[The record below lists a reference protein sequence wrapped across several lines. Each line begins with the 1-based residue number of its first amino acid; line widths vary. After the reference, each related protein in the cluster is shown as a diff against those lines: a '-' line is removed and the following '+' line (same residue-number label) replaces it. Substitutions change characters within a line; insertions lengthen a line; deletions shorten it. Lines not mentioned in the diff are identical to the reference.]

1 MKKNYFLAKWLNDE
15 LSDKE
20 LAEFQA
26 SPDYEKYQKIKK
38 YSAQLGVE
46 NLDETEILN
55 HVLQHPKASSKT
67 IPLYKKWM
75 VRVAAILIL
84 SLGISVAMDHFVPQ
98 KQVAEYGKTT
108 SFSLPDASQVVL
120 NAGSKIEFKKWKW
133 KTNRRIELQGEAY
146 FRVAKGRRF
155 EVKTNLGKVAV
166 LGTQFNVRARKNRL
180 DVSCYE
186 GRVKVDYCDK
196 QIILTHGQS
205 VTFENG
211 QQTNST
217 TKALKPEWIDHQMV
231 FNKESIQSILDEV
244 QRQYNITIDLNTKN
258 TNALFTGKL
267 PTQNL
272 DIALQIIST
281 TYNLK
286 TEKVSKDKVIFEEK

>member
-1 MKKNYFLAKWLNDE
+1 MKKNYLLAKWLNDE

-20 LAEFQA
+20 LADFQA
-26 SPDYEKYQKIKK
+26 SPDFEKYQKIKD
-38 YSAQLGVE
+38 YSTHLEVGE
-46 NLDETEILN
+46 LDETAMLTDI
-55 HVLQHPKASSKT
+55 LQHPKTIPKV

-84 SLGISVAMDHFVPQ
+84 ALGITLAMDHFIPE
-98 KQVAEYGKTT
+98 KQVAENAKTT
-108 SFSLPDASQVVL
+108 SFTLPDHSEVVL
-120 NAGSKIEFKKWKW
+120 NSGSEIEFKKWKW

-146 FRVAKGRRF
+146 FKVAKGRRF
-155 EVKTNLGKVAV
+155 EVKTNLGKIAV

-186 GRVKVDYCDK
+186 GRVKVNYQNK

-217 TKALKPEWIDHQMV
+217 TNASKPEWIDHQMV
-231 FNKESIQSILDEV
+231 FNKENLQNLLDEI
-244 QRQYNITIDLNTKN
+244 QRQYDINIELNSKD

-272 DIALQIIST
+272 EVALQIIST

-286 TEKVSKDKVIFEEK
+286 VKKVTTNKIIFEEK

>member
-1 MKKNYFLAKWLNDE
+1 MKEKHFLAKWLNNE

-26 SPDYEKYQKIKK
+26 SPDYKKYQKIKQ
-38 YSAQLGVE
+38 YSAQLEVG
-46 NLDETEILN
+46 NLNEAEMLK
-55 HVLQHPKASSKT
+55 HVLQQPKASTKT

-75 VRVAAILIL
+75 FRAAAILIL
-84 SLGISVAMDHFVPQ
+84 ALGITVVMDHFVSQ
-98 KQVAEYGKTT
+98 KKVAEYGETT

-120 NAGSKIEFKKWKW
+120 NSDSKIEFKKWKW
-133 KTNRRIELQGEAY
+133 KINRKIELQGEAY
-146 FRVAKGRRF
+146 FKVAKGRRF

-166 LGTQFNVRARKNRL
+166 LGTQFNVRARKNKL

-186 GRVKVDYCDK
+186 GRVKVNYRDK

-211 QQTNST
+211 QQTNGT
-217 TKALKPEWIDHQMV
+217 TKALKPEWIDHQMA
-231 FNKESIQSILDEV
+231 FNKENIQNILDEV
-244 QRQYNITIDLNTKN
+244 QRQYNITIDLKTKN

-272 DIALQIIST
+272 DVALQIIST

-286 TEKVSKDKVIFEEK
+286 TQKVSKDKVIFEEK